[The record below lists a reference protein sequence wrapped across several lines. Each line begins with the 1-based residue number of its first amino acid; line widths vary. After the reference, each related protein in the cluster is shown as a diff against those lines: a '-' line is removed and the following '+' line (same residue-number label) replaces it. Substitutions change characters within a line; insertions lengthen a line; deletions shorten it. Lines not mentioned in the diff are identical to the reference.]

1 MIRVISV
8 LALGLTLSGCFQAT
22 MQAARKTAPVCDA
35 LIGPIRYNS
44 TVRTSARF
52 AGPALA
58 PDLNQR
64 NQVGRNLR
72 CPKYR

>member
-1 MIRVISV
+1 MIRVISI
-8 LALGLTLSGCFQAT
+8 LALLGLLTGCAT
-22 MQAARKTAPVCDA
+22 VPGPTASRTPVCDA
-35 LIGPIRYNS
+35 LVGPIKYNS
-44 TVRTSARF
+44 TTRTSARF

-64 NQVGRNLR
+64 NQVGINLR